1 MWNNNLK
8 FNSREQILPSLS
20 QGAGRGSVAQL
31 AREWSQDTLRN
42 LGRVFSKDEARAR
55 PKILYY
61 SHNMEWQ
68 GAPNSLLE
76 LAVGVQRDGKFEPV
90 VMTAS
95 DGPLTAVYG
104 AAGISQIPDPR
115 KGNPLKD
122 ERKFE
127 AYLSKLTRQFRRVK
141 PCVVHAN
148 TLQSFHAVV
157 AAKRAG
163 IPVVF
168 NVRESENPNTYF
180 DFLPEPLRPQ
190 AYETYNTADK
200 LVFVSQTTQARWE
213 SSRQCAKPAVI
224 QNGIDVGR
232 LMTRVYGDTRQQARL
247 RSAIAPDDIVV
258 LSVGTLCERKGQLDI
273 LYAISK
279 LPPAVLPRLK
289 FHFFGSKPNEYA
301 GIFRSTVESVVKATG
316 VEINVFE
323 ESRTEKDAVRVAQ
336 AYLSADLFILSSRLE
351 SYPRTILEALSFSL
365 PVISTR
371 CFGALEMVEEG
382 KSGYFYDTGDAAELS
397 DRLARLASNDKAR
410 REMAKQARERF
421 SQLQSYDR
429 MLAQYQ
435 ATYADLMAKGD
446 A

>member
-1 MWNNNLK
+1 M
-8 FNSREQILPSLS
+8 
-20 QGAGRGSVAQL
+20 VARL
-31 AREWSQDTLRN
+31 ALEWSQSILRN
-42 LGRVFSKDEARAR
+42 LGRSFSKDEAGAR

-76 LAVGVQRDGKFEPV
+76 LAVGVKRDGKFVPV

-95 DGPLTAVYG
+95 DGPLTAIYG
-104 AAGISQIPDPR
+104 AEGIGQIADPR
-115 KGNPLKD
+115 KGNPFKD
-122 ERKFE
+122 EEKFE
-127 AYLSKLTRQFRRVK
+127 TYISKLTRQFRSAK
-141 PCVVHAN
+141 PSVIHAN

-157 AAKRAG
+157 AARRAG

-180 DFLPEPLRPQ
+180 DFLPEPLRQ
-190 AYETYNTADK
+190 HAYETYNTADK
-200 LVFVSQTTQARWE
+200 LVFVSQTTKSGWE
-213 SSRQCAKPAVI
+213 KSGQSRGSVVV

-232 LMTRVYGDTRQQARL
+232 LMTRVYGNSRQQSRL
-247 RSAIAPDDIVV
+247 RSSIAPDDVVV

-279 LPPAVLPRLK
+279 LPPALLPRLK
-289 FHFFGSKPNEYA
+289 FYFFGSKPNEYA
-301 GIFRSTVESVVKATG
+301 GIFRSTVESVVEATG
-316 VEINVFE
+316 VEINVLE
-323 ESRTEKDAVRVAQ
+323 ESRTEADAVRVAQ
-336 AYLSADLFILSSRLE
+336 AYLSADVFILSSRLE

-397 DRLARLASNDKAR
+397 DRLARLASNDTAR

-421 SQLQSYDR
+421 SQLQSYDQ
-429 MLAQYQ
+429 MLDQYQ
-435 ATYADLMAKGD
+435 AIYADLMTKGD
-446 A
+446 V